1 MAVDLFLGHQL
12 RVHDDTE
19 VAIAREDQHL
29 LRKLDGIE
37 RIDLLENGIAKPW
50 QDQPPNLPSHQLQCY
65 FGTGETLEVLLNEF
79 NEDHWLY
86 RRDLR

>member
-29 LRKLDGIE
+29 LRRLDGIE

-50 QDQPPNLPSHQLQCY
+50 QDQPPKSAQPPTTMLFRN
-65 FGTGETLEVLLNEF
+65 
-79 NEDHWLY
+79 
-86 RRDLR
+86 R